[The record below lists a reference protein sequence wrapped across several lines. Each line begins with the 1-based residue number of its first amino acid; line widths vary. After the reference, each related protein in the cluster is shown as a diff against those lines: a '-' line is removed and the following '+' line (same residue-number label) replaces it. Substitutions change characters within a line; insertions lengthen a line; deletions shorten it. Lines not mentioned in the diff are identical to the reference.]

1 MMEAA
6 ATRIVVG
13 LVRRTWLVALV
24 TLIVCAS
31 FAAHAVA
38 SLVEARYLDTTA
50 HGPAPLASRF
60 RPVQVATPPASKPD
74 GTQLVARNMFCST
87 CEVSPGPTSGF
98 ASAFAPEATLIAT
111 SIGADPSAT
120 VRATATDA
128 QGSYGLGDV
137 IPGVGTITRIGF
149 VSIDITNT
157 GGVTGTLSLLS
168 PQSSGGRSDPGAATP
183 APAAADPFDGRIKKI
198 DDTTFEVERGLV
210 RDLVTGSVK
219 TGGARI
225 APVSKDGKLDGLRL
239 IGVRPGSPAAALGLA
254 NRDVLTT
261 INGTKIESAN
271 NLLDLY
277 AQLDK
282 LSTVELGG
290 TRDGKPL
297 TLVLRLR

>member
-1 MMEAA
+1 MMETAS
-6 ATRIVVG
+6 RILVG

-38 SLVEARYLDTTA
+38 SLAEARYLDTNA
-50 HGPAPLASRF
+50 HGPAPLRS
-60 RPVQVATPPASKPD
+60 VQVAPPAITPD

-87 CEVSPGPTSGF
+87 CEVSPGPTNGF
-98 ASAFAPEATLIAT
+98 SPVFSPDATLIAT

-120 VRATATDA
+120 LRANATAA

-137 IPGVGTITRIGF
+137 IPGVGTVTRIGF
-149 VSIDITNT
+149 VSIDVTNET
-157 GGVTGTLSLLS
+157 GDTGTLSLLS
-168 PQSSGGRSDPGAATP
+168 PGGRSDAGAATP
-183 APAAADPFDGRIKKI
+183 APAAADPFDGRIKKVG
-198 DDTTFEVERGLV
+198 DTTYEVERGLV
-210 RDLVTGSVK
+210 RDLVSGSVK

-225 APVSKDGKLDGLRL
+225 APVTKDGKLDGLRL

-254 NRDVLTT
+254 NRDVLQS

-290 TRDGKPL
+290 TRNSKPL
-297 TLVLRLR
+297 TLVLRLH